1 MTTENAKIK
10 VYAEEETSE
19 DEVEVTDNGD
29 GSYTLETPRANNTTN
44 IILTVSAD
52 GDAVVVNKSC
62 MFRLFHAG
70 ELQLRSLFVDGVAVD
85 AAVRNAIN
93 TGDAYT
99 ATLSGNIYTHLPS
112 VTAVANDGT
121 EPEVSAG
128 MDGTT
133 AVYTIKGADRT
144 FTLHIE
150 GVYLYTMGDKDEE
163 YRITYSADGK
173 SAYDPQ
179 DKWTDGWTDG
189 LYTLRTT
196 SLDGWGGQ
204 QFKFNA
210 ADNVLEVPGGVVV
223 KTFTLEKYGAN
234 YGDGEGLTSMSS
246 EGATFRI
253 PTNHGYTRGG
263 RDNLTVMVENH
274 KAGEPIAFTITGGNL
289 AVLMG
294 LLATPFNILKPGHI
308 LIIEDVAEQVYQVQ
322 RLLYHLRLAGIL
334 PHLAGL
340 VVGQFTKHRGEET
353 TAMVDMIADMV
364 APYHYPVAFNF
375 PIGHIARNIP
385 IVEGAT
391 ATLEVNDAG
400 STLLMHW

>member
-1 MTTENAKIK
+1 
-10 VYAEEETSE
+10 
-19 DEVEVTDNGD
+19 
-29 GSYTLETPRANNTTN
+29 
-44 IILTVSAD
+44 
-52 GDAVVVNKSC
+52 
-62 MFRLFHAG
+62 
-70 ELQLRSLFVDGVAVD
+70 
-85 AAVRNAIN
+85 
-93 TGDAYT
+93 
-99 ATLSGNIYTHLPS
+99 
-112 VTAVANDGT
+112 
-121 EPEVSAG
+121 

-173 SAYDPQ
+173 SAYEPQ

-308 LIIEDVAEQVYQVQ
+308 LFIEDVAEQVYQVQ